1 MLDIMGSI
9 LVGVAL
15 AAILTA
21 ITSFVPIRL
30 STRLIL
36 AGTAGAWV
44 GFAGCVN
51 GAGALSNP
59 QTVLA
64 LFGTPLIA
72 GAAIV
77 LGVPAARRAFSAIPL
92 PVLIGLN
99 AVRLGGILFLML
111 ALAGR
116 LAGPF
121 PYFAGVGDFVT
132 GALAIPVAWLAARES
147 SLRERSIAAWNAFGA
162 VDLIVAVTL
171 GLISRN
177 GSPLQL
183 IHAGV
188 GSAAMQ
194 TLPWAFVPMVLVP
207 FFLIVHGVIFA
218 RMGARRLDTV
228 DSRSA
233 SIGDLGHAH

>member
-1 MLDIMGSI
+1 MLDMIGTIM
-9 LVGVAL
+9 VGVVL
-15 AAILTA
+15 AAILTV
-21 ITSFVPIRL
+21 IVTYVPIRL
-30 STRLIL
+30 SSRLVS
-36 AGTAGAWV
+36 AGAAGAWV
-44 GFAGCVN
+44 GFAGCVA

-59 QTVLA
+59 RTVLA

-162 VDLIVAVTL
+162 VE
-171 GLISRN
+171 RRR
-177 GSPLQL
+177 
-183 IHAGV
+183 
-188 GSAAMQ
+188 
-194 TLPWAFVPMVLVP
+194 VP
-207 FFLIVHGVIFA
+207 G
-218 RMGARRLDTV
+218 
-228 DSRSA
+228 
-233 SIGDLGHAH
+233 